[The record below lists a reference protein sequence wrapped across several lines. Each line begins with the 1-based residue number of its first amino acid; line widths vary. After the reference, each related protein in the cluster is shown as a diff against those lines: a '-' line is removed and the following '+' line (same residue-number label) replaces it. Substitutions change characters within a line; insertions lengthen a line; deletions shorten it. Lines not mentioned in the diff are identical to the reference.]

1 MTFQKVPPLFW
12 GTAATCRARGAAG
25 RGGRVSRAE
34 DTWPGAGW
42 ELCCPHTGVFPRA
55 AGKFGIGKSWSV
67 APSAGC
73 EPGRAPLAALR
84 SALAGK
90 SGDRRHREER
100 QDRHGPGRSRWR
112 GLGTFSGCLAP
123 RSGAVPSAAGARRRW
138 QCGDSALCQGCAW
151 LSLGPV
157 PKRVPLSRATHPFA
171 VPNGWLCSE
180 LCFA

>member
-84 SALAGK
+84 SALAEGK
-90 SGDRRHREER
+90 A
-100 QDRHGPGRSRWR
+100 GPARAGPEPVTGAGHVQWMPSHPAVLPCPA
-112 GLGTFSGCLAP
+112 GLVPGAGGSAGTAP
-123 RSGAVPSAAGARRRW
+123 CAGAVPG
-138 QCGDSALCQGCAW
+138 
-151 LSLGPV
+151 
-157 PKRVPLSRATHPFA
+157 
-171 VPNGWLCSE
+171 
-180 LCFA
+180 